1 MGAPSEWIAAR
12 GLRPVSADPSELGI
26 PDHVLNDVELSL
38 AAKGLFALLV
48 ASQGQPIDP
57 FDDALEDNAD
67 ISAAIDELLGAGL
80 AVRVAR

>member
-1 MGAPSEWIAAR
+1 M
-12 GLRPVSADPSELGI
+12 
-26 PDHVLNDVELSL
+26 LNDVELSL